1 MTPVLSGGNT
11 GVFPS
16 KSINSSGVLR
26 YATAINRY
34 IPQNRRK
41 HIRF

>member
-1 MTPVLSGGNT
+1 MTPVLSGGST
-11 GVFPS
+11 GVFSS

-26 YATAINRY
+26 YATTINRY
-34 IPQNRRK
+34 IPQNQRK